1 MSVQAMPESGKP
13 VAHHAQHSRGANTSV
28 PPRTRTRL
36 ENLPR
41 ETGTKLDVP
50 ADMAEQSA
58 TSIEAFYEK
67 HHHAAYTWAQSK
79 LKHREDALDAVH
91 DAFVKVMRA
100 TQRLESPPMTAP
112 WLYRIVT
119 NVCIDRHRRKRRSCE
134 QPLDEVTQRNAHAQ
148 KNAAFEPSAA
158 FEAKE
163 IGAAIGAGIE
173 GLSEQHRTVLIM
185 RELQGMSYEQIARSV
200 ECTEGTVM
208 SRLFY
213 ARRNLQRAL
222 GEALEISKERV
233 TVAA

>member
-1 MSVQAMPESGKP
+1 MPESSKAL
-13 VAHHAQHSRGANTSV
+13 AHHAQHSGDGSTSF
-28 PPRTRTRL
+28 PRRARIRQ
-36 ENLPR
+36 ENFAR
-41 ETGTKLDVP
+41 ETGTKLDVH
-50 ADMAEQSA
+50 ADMVGQSA

-67 HHHAAYTWAQSK
+67 HHHQAYTWAKSK

-100 TQRLESPPMTAP
+100 AQRLESPPMTVQ

-134 QPLDEVTQRNAHAQ
+134 EPLDDATERQAHVQ

-158 FEAKE
+158 LQARE

-173 GLSEQHRTVLIM
+173 GLSEQHRTVLVM
-185 RELQGMSYEQIARSV
+185 RELDGMSYEQIAQGV
-200 ECTEGTVM
+200 DCTEGTVM

-213 ARRNLQRAL
+213 ARRNLRRAL
-222 GEALEISKERV
+222 GETLEISEVRV